1 MRRIRDSVI
10 LRVLPLLLSPLALS
24 LMIAS
29 GHATGFEEQ
38 GLRFEV
44 SFPSSVSSEAIT
56 GRVFLILSDSDS
68 REPRLRVSRRGTPFF
83 GVDVT
88 ALRPGETAVIDA
100 ATLGAPVESLED
112 LVAGEYYVQ
121 ALLNVYTK
129 FERSDGHTVWMH
141 MDQWEGQNWRRSPGN
156 LISEVRKVFIDPAA
170 GVVRFIDSGSGP
182 VHLEVDHVIPPI
194 PFPEDTEWVKRFRF
208 ESRILTEFWGH
219 PIYIG
224 ATVQL
229 PKGYDD
235 HQDVSYPVV
244 YRQGH
249 FSTRAPVGFETTPE
263 GAGSRGRQTWEE
275 WTAED
280 FPRMLVVTFQHPCPY
295 FDDSYAVN
303 SVSVGPFGDAIMQ
316 ELIPEIERRFRC
328 IEEPYARVL
337 TGGSTGGWESLALQV
352 WYPDFFGGT
361 WSFAPDPVDFRN
373 VEGINIYRDRNAF
386 YKEHIRAGNI
396 VRVPTANSRDTMGEV
411 QFTSRQ
417 RNYYELVC
425 GTKGRSGE
433 QLDIW
438 SAVFGPLGDDG
449 YFKPLFNKVTGD
461 IDPEV
466 AQYWLENYDIRHYL
480 ETNWATV
487 GPKLVGKINIIAGDM
502 DNYYLNVGCYH
513 LEAFLEST
521 TDPWYAGSFTFG
533 ARGSHGY
540 RPDDLAGLRLYRV
553 MADHITQ
560 NTPPGADSSS
570 WRYR

>member
-1 MRRIRDSVI
+1 MQRIRDSVT
-10 LRVLPLLLSPLALS
+10 LRVLPILLTPLALS
-24 LMIAS
+24 LMIVS
-29 GHATGFEEQ
+29 GPAAGQEPE
-38 GLRFEV
+38 GLQFEV

-56 GRVFLILSDSDS
+56 GRVFVILTDNDS
-68 REPRLRVSRRGTPFF
+68 REPRLQVSRRGAPFF
-83 GVDVT
+83 GVDVE

-100 ATLGAPVESLED
+100 STLGAPVESLKD

-121 ALLNVYTK
+121 ALLNIYTK

-170 GVVRFIDSGSGP
+170 GVVRYIDSNPDKSR
-182 VHLEVDHVIPPI
+182 LEVDRVIPPI

-229 PKGYDD
+229 PAGYDD
-235 HQDVSYPVV
+235 HPDVSYPVV
-244 YRQGH
+244 YKQGH
-249 FSTRAPVGFETTPE
+249 FSTRAPVGFETAPE
-263 GAGSRGRQTWEE
+263 RAGSRGSQAWEE
-275 WTAED
+275 WTADD

-303 SVSVGPFGDAIMQ
+303 SVSVGPFGDAIME

-373 VEGINIYRDRNAF
+373 VEGIDIYNDRNAF
-386 YKEHIRAGNI
+386 WKEHNQAGNI

-449 YFKPLFNKVTGD
+449 YFKPLFDKVTGD
-461 IDPEV
+461 IDPAV
-466 AQYWLENYDIRHYL
+466 AQYWLEHYDIRYYL
-480 ETNWATV
+480 ETNWSTL

-513 LEAFLEST
+513 LEEFLEST
-521 TDPWYAGSFTFG
+521 TAPYYAGSFTFG
-533 ARGSHGY
+533 ARGGHGY
-540 RPDDLAGLRLYRV
+540 RPNDLAGMKLYRV
-553 MADHITQ
+553 MAEHILR
-560 NTPPGADSSS
+560 NTPAGANTRS
-570 WRYR
+570 WSYR

>member
-1 MRRIRDSVI
+1 MRRTRDSVAR
-10 LRVLPLLLSPLALS
+10 RVLTFILSPLALS
-24 LMIAS
+24 LMIAA
-29 GHATGFEEQ
+29 GPVAGQ
-38 GLRFEV
+38 YDRGLRFEI
-44 SFPSSVSSEAIT
+44 SFPASVSGEAIT

-68 REPRLRVSRRGTPFF
+68 REPRLQVSRRGTPFF
-83 GVDVT
+83 GVDVEG
-88 ALRPGETAVIDA
+88 LQPGETAVIDGT
-100 ATLGAPVESLED
+100 TLGAPVESLMD
-112 LVAGEYYVQ
+112 LAAGEYFVQ

-141 MDQWEGQNWRRSPGN
+141 MDQWEGQDWRRSPGN

-170 GVVRFIDSGSGP
+170 GTVRFRDNDPG
-182 VHLEVDHVIPPI
+182 HLETDRVIPPI
-194 PFPEDTEWVKRFRF
+194 PFPEDTEWVKRFRI
-208 ESRILTEFWGH
+208 ESRVLTRFWGH
-219 PIYIG
+219 PILIG

-229 PKGYDD
+229 PAGYEE
-235 HQDVSYPVV
+235 HPEVSYPVV

-249 FSTRAPVGFETTPE
+249 FSTRAPVGFETTPTRDNDR
-263 GAGSRGRQTWEE
+263 SRATWEE
-275 WTAED
+275 WTSAD
-280 FPRMLVVTFQHPCPY
+280 FPRMIVVTFQHPCPY

-303 SVSVGPFGDAIMQ
+303 SAAVGPFGDAIML
-316 ELIPEIERRFRC
+316 ELIPEIEKRFRC

-373 VEGINIYRDRNAF
+373 VEGINIYEDRNAYF
-386 YKEHIRAGNI
+386 KEHIRAGNI

-417 RNYYELVC
+417 RNWFELVC
-425 GTKGRSGE
+425 GTLGRSGE

-438 SAVFGPLGDDG
+438 SAVFGPLGENG
-449 YFKPLFNKVTGD
+449 YFKPLFDKVTGE
-461 IDPEV
+461 IDPDV
-466 AQYWLENYDIRHYL
+466 ARFWLENYDIRHYL
-480 ETNWATV
+480 ETNWAEV
-487 GPKLVGKINIIAGDM
+487 GPKLVGKIHVIAGDM

-521 TDPWYAGSFTFG
+521 THPYYDGSFTFG

-540 RPDDLAGLRLYRV
+540 RPAELAGLRLYRV
-553 MADHITQ
+553 MADHITG
-560 NTPPGADSSS
+560 NAPPGSDTSS